1 MIRQQLTQLAAR
13 LDALT
18 LRERG
23 FVLIAIIA
31 VLFLLWDTF
40 MMQPLYREQDVT
52 EQKIAEKRQS
62 IERLAQTLQE
72 VTQRSGN
79 NPNDRLRLEQEELQR
94 QIQRLDE
101 RLGAEAANI
110 ISPRRM
116 ATVLQEVLRRQ
127 KTLRLIAVRSLPAE
141 AVLDPG
147 SAGTARLPGNIYRH
161 GLEIEVEGKYLDL
174 LSYLHEIESLPH
186 AFVWDQL
193 EIATEQYPRNRIRF
207 RVYTLSL
214 SEGLIG
220 A

>member
-1 MIRQQLTQLAAR
+1 MIRQWLKQLAAR

-23 FVLIAIIA
+23 FVLIAIVA
-31 VLFLLWDTF
+31 VLFMLWDTF
-40 MMQPLYREQDVT
+40 MMQPLYHEQEAN
-52 EQKIAEKRQS
+52 EQKIAGKRES
-62 IERLAQTLQE
+62 IDRLAQTLQQ
-72 VTQRSGN
+72 VTQRSDS
-79 NPNDRLRLEQEELQR
+79 NPNERLQSEQQELRR
-94 QIQRLDE
+94 QIAQLDE
-101 RLGAEAANI
+101 RLGAETANI

-127 KTLRLIAVRSLPAE
+127 SSLQLIAVRSLPAE
-141 AVLDPG
+141 PVLALD
-147 SAGTARLPGNIYRH
+147 SAEDATLPGNIYRH
-161 GLEIEVEGKYLDL
+161 GIEIEVEGRYLDL
-174 LSYLHEIESLPH
+174 LAYLRDIEGLPH

-193 EIATEQYPRNRIRF
+193 EIAAEKYPRNRIRF

>member
-1 MIRQQLTQLAAR
+1 MIRQWLKQLATR

-23 FVLIAIIA
+23 FVLIAIVA

-40 MMQPLYREQDVT
+40 MMQPLYHEQET
-52 EQKIAEKRQS
+52 NEQKIAEKRQS
-62 IERLAQTLQE
+62 IDKLAQTLQE

-79 NPNDRLRLEQEELQR
+79 NPNERLQSEQQELQR
-94 QIQRLDE
+94 QIAQLDE
-101 RLGAEAANI
+101 RLGTEAANI

-127 KTLRLIAVRSLPAE
+127 GALRLIAVRSLPAE
-141 AVLDPG
+141 PVLALD
-147 SAGTARLPGNIYRH
+147 SAEDMILPGNIYRH
-161 GLEIEVEGKYLDL
+161 GIEIEVEGRYLDL
-174 LSYLHEIESLPH
+174 LAYLRDIESLPH

-193 EIATEQYPRNRIRF
+193 EIATEKYPRNRIRF